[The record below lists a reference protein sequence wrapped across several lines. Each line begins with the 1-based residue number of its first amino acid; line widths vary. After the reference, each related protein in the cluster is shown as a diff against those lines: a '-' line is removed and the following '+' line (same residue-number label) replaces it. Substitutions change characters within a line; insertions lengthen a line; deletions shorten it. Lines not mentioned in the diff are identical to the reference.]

1 MFPFISLVESILQQL
16 LFPPEFSSMF
26 SDDFRGNRSCCR
38 ILSTNEINGNVGKGQ
53 MKLRPKMERDR
64 LQILRLKLSELSE
77 FKQINKLPY
86 SAEGLNPLPFI
97 DDTLSL
103 RGNPSTFEKK
113 LLDNIVPMKCRINTK
128 RNA

>member
-1 MFPFISLVESILQQL
+1 
-16 LFPPEFSSMF
+16 
-26 SDDFRGNRSCCR
+26 
-38 ILSTNEINGNVGKGQ
+38 

-103 RGNPSTFEKK
+103 RGYPSTFEKK
-113 LLDNIVPMKCRINTK
+113 LLDNIVPMKCRINTN
-128 RNA
+128 RNAWEKVGSCLEDYKTIIILLF

>member
-1 MFPFISLVESILQQL
+1 
-16 LFPPEFSSMF
+16 
-26 SDDFRGNRSCCR
+26 
-38 ILSTNEINGNVGKGQ
+38 

-64 LQILRLKLSELSE
+64 LQILRLKLSKLSE

-128 RNA
+128 KCMRESRFMFGGLQNNNNLAFLGKQLFYILQLVERFNLK

>member
-1 MFPFISLVESILQQL
+1 
-16 LFPPEFSSMF
+16 
-26 SDDFRGNRSCCR
+26 
-38 ILSTNEINGNVGKGQ
+38 

-64 LQILRLKLSELSE
+64 LQILRLSELSE

-103 RGNPSTFEKK
+103 RGYPSTFEKK
-113 LLDNIVPMKCRINTK
+113 LLDNIVPMKCRINTN
-128 RNA
+128 RNAWEKVGSCLEDYKTIIILLF